1 MSQSHI
7 VVQLISDSSFNETD
21 VLILNL
27 DATNRKASGVEGE
40 AVVAFS
46 VSVALAMLARGMS
59 IRHGPA

>member
-21 VLILNL
+21 ILILNL

-40 AVVAFS
+40 AVV
-46 VSVALAMLARGMS
+46 
-59 IRHGPA
+59 